1 MWSWGTAET
10 VGRLG
15 RLGGSAARRCTGSL
29 RAAEPRSNRVA
40 CETDS
45 YDRRHEMDEE
55 MTPAQPAGE
64 PDPMAMLAFLQRLV
78 TTMSSGGDVDALM
91 AEAPPGFQE
100 LFADAERRAAAGEV
114 PDLGQ
119 LMGMFGAFEEE
130 DGTGED
136 G

>member
-1 MWSWGTAET
+1 
-10 VGRLG
+10 
-15 RLGGSAARRCTGSL
+15 
-29 RAAEPRSNRVA
+29 
-40 CETDS
+40 
-45 YDRRHEMDEE
+45 MDDE
-55 MTPAQPAGE
+55 MTPAQPGGE

-119 LMGMFGAFEEE
+119 LMGMFGASDEEE
-130 DGTGED
+130 EGTAED

>member
-1 MWSWGTAET
+1 
-10 VGRLG
+10 
-15 RLGGSAARRCTGSL
+15 
-29 RAAEPRSNRVA
+29 
-40 CETDS
+40 
-45 YDRRHEMDEE
+45 MDEE
-55 MTPAQPAGE
+55 MTPGQPGGE

-119 LMGMFGAFEEE
+119 LMGMFGAGDDEG
-130 DGTGED
+130 DGQPT
-136 G
+136 